1 MIVPRK
7 AKLNLGR
14 IVYEAYP
21 DHDLLPIDMAKDC
34 RNLQTLY
41 NLVTEDNLGDGLFSF
56 LVIEMV
62 QGGGGTLDGA
72 VRAVERARDDVD
84 AVLGALRE
92 AQSRRCRKGR
102 LP

>member
-1 MIVPRK
+1 MPKKRTP
-7 AKLNLGR
+7 NLAR
-14 IVYEAYP
+14 IVYDAYP
-21 DHDLLPIDMAKDC
+21 DHDLLPLNPKKDC
-34 RNLQTLY
+34 RNLKTLY
-41 NLVTEDNLGDGLFSF
+41 DLVTEDNLGDGLFSF

-62 QGGGGTLDGA
+62 QGGGGTLAGA

-92 AQSRRCRKGR
+92 AQNRRCRKGR